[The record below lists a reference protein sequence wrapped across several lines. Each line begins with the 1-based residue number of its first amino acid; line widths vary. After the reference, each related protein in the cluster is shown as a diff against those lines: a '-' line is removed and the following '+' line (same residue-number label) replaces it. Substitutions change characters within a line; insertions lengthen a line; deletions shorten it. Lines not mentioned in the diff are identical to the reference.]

1 MTDYFS
7 KIDIDVMGGLPGIT
21 PYSGL
26 IPLLKMCDAMDLSS
40 IINRNL
46 HVRTEKGYKDS
57 DHVLSLVAMQIVE
70 GVSIDDLSLFKEKF
84 NLSMCP
90 FNIPS
95 PSAARDFIKNFH
107 NADEEGKQKQGHAYI
122 PKENEHLAGFQ
133 KIHAHIFQTAYNANP
148 KVSITLD
155 QDATFIP
162 THNKNALFNYLK
174 EQSYAALNTFCSDYD
189 VMVGTQYRDG
199 NVPAGYGQLDELK
212 RVLSQL
218 PVGITKVSL
227 RSDSAGYQ
235 EGLIKYCMDETKD
248 RFGEIKFTIS
258 CDVGEGFKEACR
270 VVGEKDWHPVE
281 REVIRDG
288 EKVLEATGQEWADV
302 PYVPCWAGGKSKNAP
317 ECRFIAIRER
327 FEGKYGDGTQTGQM
341 AIPELIEGMEAK
353 NANLKE
359 LHLTNM
365 GGTVHKVFGI
375 VTNMF
380 DEEGGRLV
388 LWHHKRCGKAE
399 EAHRVLKEEL
409 AGGHVASGR
418 FGSNAA
424 CWNIAVMAF
433 SLMNVFK
440 RNFLPKECEKS
451 RPKTLRYKFFTMI
464 GRIVKHGRKIVLKVY
479 AGQASEWYRYARDRL
494 MGMCASAG

>member
-235 EGLIKYCMDETKD
+235 EGLIKYCMDETKA
-248 RFGEIKFTIS
+248 RFGEIKFNDILRCWRRIQRSVSGCGRKGLASSGKRSNT
-258 CDVGEGFKEACR
+258 GR
-270 VVGEKDWHPVE
+270 
-281 REVIRDG
+281 RESTGSDG
-288 EKVLEATGQEWADV
+288 SGMGRCAVRAVL
-302 PYVPCWAGGKSKNAP
+302 
-317 ECRFIAIRER
+317 
-327 FEGKYGDGTQTGQM
+327 
-341 AIPELIEGMEAK
+341 
-353 NANLKE
+353 
-359 LHLTNM
+359 
-365 GGTVHKVFGI
+365 
-375 VTNMF
+375 
-380 DEEGGRLV
+380 GGR
-388 LWHHKRCGKAE
+388 E
-399 EAHRVLKEEL
+399 EQEC
-409 AGGHVASGR
+409 AGVSIYSDTGT
-418 FGSNAA
+418 F
-424 CWNIAVMAF
+424 
-433 SLMNVFK
+433 
-440 RNFLPKECEKS
+440 
-451 RPKTLRYKFFTMI
+451 
-464 GRIVKHGRKIVLKVY
+464 
-479 AGQASEWYRYARDRL
+479 
-494 MGMCASAG
+494 